1 MTDVRTHTKK
11 RKKGDE
17 DTWEGGKEF
26 LRIAN
31 IMSVGEKKGGRK
43 REYIKGV
50 VASAVYRDIVKLGR
64 KWMPSLKLWR

>member
-1 MTDVRTHTKK
+1 
-11 RKKGDE
+11 
-17 DTWEGGKEF
+17 
-26 LRIAN
+26 
-31 IMSVGEKKGGRK
+31 MSVGEKKGGRK